1 MNVALFITG
10 DVKVY
15 QCHVYQNKM
24 MLLLTMEKSPMDF
37 YQGVVLLP
45 KLDNSSPSVTRDKEI
60 YLSCDC
66 EVMTSLPSEAE
77 YPMEPFEWGF
87 PAVHI

>member
-15 QCHVYQNKM
+15 QCHVYQKEM
-24 MLLLTMEKSPMDF
+24 MLLPTMEKSPMDF

-45 KLDNSSPSVTRDKEI
+45 KFDNSSPSVTRDK
-60 YLSCDC
+60 
-66 EVMTSLPSEAE
+66 
-77 YPMEPFEWGF
+77 
-87 PAVHI
+87 